1 MIVTRVYSQ
10 DYTTW
15 ALYFMKSPYIFLT
28 VLFRYSFRLSNG
40 SFIYNHF
47 AFFYNKLTNTTTLFF
62 DVVARDAIVDHTLE
76 FK

>member
-1 MIVTRVYSQ
+1 MGSLFYKEPI
-10 DYTTW
+10 
-15 ALYFMKSPYIFLT
+15 YFLNRII
-28 VLFRYSFRLSNG
+28 SFRLSNG